1 MKILFLTESLST
13 KMGGLATGTLHLA
26 IGLAKHFNLD
36 QHQIITQEDNE
47 NISFDDEYD
56 LPKNLSI
63 IKVPKLGP
71 KIYPISL
78 SMREKIKSFNA
89 DVLYLKG
96 LWRQTSLEAYL
107 WKKKNPNKILILCP
121 AGMLQ
126 PTPLQ
131 NKKILKLISIFFI
144 EKKLF
149 SKCDILHTVSLLE
162 KKSILESR
170 YNFKKIIFIPEG
182 LPKNK
187 LKITRKTKF
196 SKELVSISRIAP
208 IKGLEIL
215 LEACKKIDFNGWKIL
230 IYGNGSEEYINKLQK
245 IISQNKLDENVEL
258 KEAVFNEDKYKVLSE
273 ASAFILPSYSES
285 FGIAIAEAMFFGLPI
300 ITTTKTPWSSIK
312 SQNLGWFVNP
322 EKEALVSALQN
333 LFKSS
338 EYNLDRIGNRAK
350 SYISKKYDL
359 MSTSKQMKEEI
370 ISSIKLENDF

>member
-1 MKILFLTESLST
+1 
-13 KMGGLATGTLHLA
+13 MGGLATGTIHLA
-26 IGLAKHFNLD
+26 IGLAKHFKFD
-36 QHQIITQEDNE
+36 EHQIITQEDNE
-47 NISFDDEYD
+47 NISFEDEYD

-78 SMREKIKSFNA
+78 SMRETIKSFNA

-96 LWRQTSLEAYL
+96 LWRQTSLEAYF
-107 WKKKNPNKILILCP
+107 WKKTNPNKILILCP

-126 PTPLQ
+126 PTPLK
-131 NKKILKLISIFFI
+131 NKKILKLISIFLI
-144 EKKLF
+144 ENKLF
-149 SKCDILHTVSLLE
+149 RKCDILHTVSLLE
-162 KKSILESR
+162 KKSIIESR
-170 YNFKKIIFIPEG
+170 FNFKKIVFIPEG

-196 SKELVSISRIAP
+196 SKKLVSISRIAP

-215 LEACKKIDFNGWKIL
+215 LEACKDIDFNGWKIL
-230 IYGNGSEEYINKLQK
+230 IYGNGSEEYINKIKK
-245 IISQNKLDENVEL
+245 IIIQNKLKENIEL
-258 KEAVFNEDKYKVLSE
+258 KEAVFHEEKYKVLSE

-300 ITTTKTPWSSIK
+300 ITTTKTPWNAIK
-312 SQNLGWFVNP
+312 KQQLGWFVKP
-322 EKEALVSALQN
+322 EKEALLSALQN
-333 LFKSS
+333 LFNSS
-338 EYNLDRIGNRAK
+338 ENNLLRIGNRAK

-370 ISSIKLENDF
+370 ISLSEIRK

>member
-36 QHQIITQEDNE
+36 KHQIITQEDNE

-63 IKVPKLGP
+63 IKVPKFGP

-370 ISSIKLENDF
+370 ISSIQIRK